1 MFLFA
6 TFLCQEHAPSQVYMD
21 GLLNTRSAVMKSDYL
36 RGDPDLGDGSTRG
49 VHYFTQQ
56 RLTNYLS
63 QLQSGLGSDGAG

>member
-1 MFLFA
+1 
-6 TFLCQEHAPSQVYMD
+6 MD

-36 RGDPDLGDGSTRG
+36 RSDPDLGDGSTRG